1 MEKRRSTQIV
11 VGVFICLIVYTLVGF
26 LLLPLIVKPILTD
39 KLSQFLQREVAIETV
54 RINPYSLSLTI
65 RDLEVKTEEKSE
77 ILASWS
83 EFYVNLQSLSSLV
96 NRALVIKELYLRE
109 PFLRIERDSNGDL
122 NVLSLFP
129 KTEGE
134 NSHRDNNSK
143 PNVQEEGRN
152 EKGLAVRMDLVE
164 MVGGGMLFFD
174 NSRPEPFQ
182 TEIRPISLSLINLN
196 TTGDGVADFSLSL
209 KSEIE
214 EEIAVKGKLSLN
226 PFISRGNAA
235 IKGLSAKKY
244 APYYRDAIAFDI
256 EKGTLTVSTDYDY
269 DGSNDQAAVS
279 LDNLSLSLRDMLLRK
294 ESMDFLTVDTFTIE
308 ETGINFNEKTID
320 IGMISTSEGTLS
332 LVRDSDGTLNVSTL
346 VPPADG
352 EENVE
357 KEGDSES
364 PWIVTVKTLSTDGY
378 TVTFEDRSTSQPAL
392 VKFENISI
400 EGENIST
407 AEESRGSLRLDLQ
420 EEMGGGFSTEGTIGV
435 NPLYVDLSL
444 KLSDFHITP
453 FQPYVSEAADLI
465 IQKGSVSTEGT
476 LTVEEGEDAFSLTLK
491 TDVALSDFSSA
502 DSAKGE
508 DFFNF
513 ASLSVDNL
521 NLRYNPNSLAMG
533 EISLSDFYAKIIIN
547 PDETLN
553 VGEIFRGEKDESE
566 PPAVQ
571 EAGGKDDP
579 FFERMDLGT
588 VRLKKGRINF
598 TDRLIKPNY
607 TADLYEIEGSISG
620 LTSEEAARADVDL
633 TGKLDK
639 TIPLTIK
646 GTTNPLKEDFFA
658 DLTIEFKNIELGPL
672 TPYSQKHLGYPIDK
686 GKLFLNLEYII
697 DKRSISS
704 ENKIFIDQFTLGEPV
719 ESPDAINLPVKLAI
733 SLLQNRKGEIDLD
746 VPVSGSLDDPEFSVG
761 YFIVKIIGNIIEKA
775 VTSPFALIGGLAGG
789 GEELGYAEFD
799 YGSATITDEVAEKL
813 DKLDEALY
821 SRPLL
826 KLEIEGHADTLG
838 DGTILK
844 KALLDNKIKS
854 AKLRDDA
861 RKGLPSISLEEIVI
875 VPEEYETY
883 LAMAYKEEGLPEP
896 EGDKKVEEME
906 KGLSDTITVTDDDL
920 RQLAYQRAS
929 VIRDYIIASGKV
941 EKERIFLLEPKSL
954 MPENRENIKDSRVD
968 FQLK

>member
-1 MEKRRSTQIV
+1 MQKSRSTKIV
-11 VGVFICLIVYTLVGF
+11 AGIFICLILYTLVGF
-26 LLLPLIVKPILTD
+26 LLLPFIAKPILTD
-39 KLSQFLQREVAIETV
+39 KLSQFLQRDVVIEAV

-65 RDLEVKTEEKSE
+65 RGLEVKTEQKTEN
-77 ILASWS
+77 LASWS
-83 EFYVNLQSLSSLV
+83 ELYVNLESMSLLKQSIIL
-96 NRALVIKELYLRE
+96 KELRLRE
-109 PFLRIERDSNGDL
+109 PFLRIERDSEGSL
-122 NVLSLFP
+122 NILSLVP
-129 KTEGE
+129 TSEGNE
-134 NSHRDNNSK
+134 DGETTD
-143 PNVQEEGRN
+143 QEEAIALRTALI
-152 EKGLAVRMDLVE
+152 EL
-164 MVGGGMLFFD
+164 VGGEILFTD
-174 NSRPEPFQ
+174 HSRSQPFQ
-182 TEIRPISLSLINLN
+182 TTLSTISLYLLNLD
-196 TTGDGVADFSLSL
+196 TSGESESDFTFSL
-209 KSEIE
+209 KSEIGE
-214 EEIAVKGKLSLN
+214 GIALRGGFKLS
-226 PFISRGNAA
+226 PFIADGTVG
-235 IKGLSAKKY
+235 ITGISAPKY

-269 DGSNDQAAVS
+269 DGSNDEAAVS

-476 LTVEEGEDAFSLTLK
+476 LTVEEGEEAFSLTLK

-553 VGEIFRGEKDESE
+553 VGEIFRGEEDESE
-566 PPAVQ
+566 TPA
-571 EAGGKDDP
+571 ENEETKGKGGA
-579 FFERMDLGT
+579 FFERIDLGT

-607 TADLYEIEGSISG
+607 TADLYEIEGNISG

-639 TIPLTIK
+639 TIPLKIT

-658 DLTIEFKNIELGPL
+658 DLTIKFENIDLSPL
-672 TPYSQKHLGYPIDK
+672 TPYAQKHLGYPIDK

-761 YFIVKIIGNIIEKA
+761 YFIFKIIGNIIEKA

-844 KALLDNKIKS
+844 KALLDKKIKS

-896 EGDKKVEEME
+896 KGDNKVEEME
-906 KGLSDTITVTDDDL
+906 KSLSDRITVTDDDL

-954 MPENRENIKDSRVD
+954 MPEKRENIKDSRVD